1 MASRLYM
8 GWRMVAVAFFVDFVA
23 VGFFFYSYGVFFK
36 AIAAE
41 FGDSRLGVA
50 LGLTVTN
57 LVGAIAAP
65 LVGRALDRYPL
76 RRVIGVGATSMA
88 LGFLGSRL
96 HGAPYGGERLSGSSI
111 HLVRGLA
118 LRAGSSARFSRTH
131 PMSGTQRSS
140 FSSKAS
146 CWRANSGRWS
156 RRHRACRRVLHL
168 PAACNR
174 YTKSAMWFWPAHAP
188 MLRAKGGKTGRS
200 GR

>member
-1 MASRLYM
+1 MASRLFM

-65 LVGRALDRYPL
+65 LVGRALDRFPL

-88 LGFLGSRL
+88 VWTNRHPLFSSSQHMSATRSLKISRMWFRD
-96 HGAPYGGERLSGSSI
+96 APGSSKRRNGYI
-111 HLVRGLA
+111 ALEILIDEIGL
-118 LRAGSSARFSRTH
+118 G
-131 PMSGTQRSS
+131 Q
-140 FSSKAS
+140 
-146 CWRANSGRWS
+146 SGRT
-156 RRHRACRRVLHL
+156 RQQQ
-168 PAACNR
+168 
-174 YTKSAMWFWPAHAP
+174 
-188 MLRAKGGKTGRS
+188 G
-200 GR
+200 